1 MIGGQAT
8 HAFMKDPLFFGGY
21 MSALTQMT
29 EKAMPNYISF
39 ICQPLTTIMRICKQP
54 NQWS

>member
-1 MIGGQAT
+1 
-8 HAFMKDPLFFGGY
+8 

-29 EKAMPNYISF
+29 EKAMLNYISF